1 MGWFTNDRS
10 EQVRAGTAVPTRSE
24 RQKCWLARDTYF
36 ACLDN
41 HAVDDPL
48 KHPTIDKKECK
59 SESAQMDQDCAREW
73 VKYFKQ
79 WRVADLQKRRRLE
92 ELRKQGAVEMEVTSS
107 FAPEGGVKESGGKG
121 VADIQGML
129 EKQSR
134 R

>member
-1 MGWFTNDRS
+1 MGWFTTDRS
-10 EQVRAGTAVPTRSE
+10 ESIRTGTAVPTRSE

-36 ACLDN
+36 ACLDA
-41 HAVDDPL
+41 HSVDDPL
-48 KHPTIDKKECK
+48 KHPSIDKKECRA
-59 SESAQMDQDCAREW
+59 ESAQMDTDCAREW

-107 FAPEGGVKESGGKG
+107 FAPEGGAKETGKG

-129 EKQSR
+129 EKQQR